1 MNDFP
6 QLIYKRHTFFS
17 ALAMGVSAIII
28 AFIVSCTVVIIY
40 GMHFVG
46 EKSEK
51 LVTLAEE
58 AIRGLPELQ
67 KSLPPALAD
76 VLDDRRQPDYST
88 QLDITANTV
97 LLPADSPHEIAYTL
111 GGNDIISRG
120 RGTVKTTVEIVN
132 NGKEVVSLLSL
143 RVVVLTS
150 RNEIITESNEWAATP
165 IAADDDWR
173 GPLMPGSRRYF
184 VTSRGG
190 LPVFSADELK
200 TQVEITD
207 IRIWNSEKGTSWLES
222 RLAASKAE
230 RPDPNSATPAEIP

>member
-28 AFIVSCTVVIIY
+28 AFIVSCTVVVIY

-46 EKSEK
+46 ERSEK

-58 AIRGLPELQ
+58 AIHGLPELQ

-76 VLDDRRQPDYST
+76 MLDDRRQPDYSS
-88 QLDITANTV
+88 QLDITANTI
-97 LLPADSPHEIAYTL
+97 LLPSDSPHEIAYHL

-184 VTSRGG
+184 VTSRRG
-190 LPVFSADELK
+190 LPVLSADELK

-207 IRIWNSEKGTSWLES
+207 IRIWNSEKGTWLES
-222 RLAASKAE
+222 RLATSKTE
-230 RPDPNSATPAEIP
+230 KPDPNSTAPAENQ

>member
-6 QLIYKRHTFFS
+6 QIIYKRHTFLS
-17 ALAMGVSAIII
+17 ALAMGISAIII

-40 GMHFVG
+40 GMNFAG
-46 EKSEK
+46 DKSEE

-58 AIRGLPELQ
+58 AIRGLPKLQ
-67 KSLPPALAD
+67 ESLPPVLAD
-76 VLDDRRQPDYST
+76 MLNDRRQPDYST
-88 QLDITANTV
+88 QLTITPSTT
-97 LLPADSPHEIAYTL
+97 LLP
-111 GGNDIISRG
+111 NDN
-120 RGTVKTTVEIVN
+120 GTVNTTIEVVN

-165 IAADDDWR
+165 IAAEKDWR

-184 VTSRGG
+184 VTSQKG

-200 TQVEITD
+200 TEVEITD
-207 IRIWNSEKGTSWLES
+207 IRIWNSEKGTWFENRKSPE
-222 RLAASKAE
+222 AE
-230 RPDPNSATPAEIP
+230 LPDPNTAAPAPAKIP